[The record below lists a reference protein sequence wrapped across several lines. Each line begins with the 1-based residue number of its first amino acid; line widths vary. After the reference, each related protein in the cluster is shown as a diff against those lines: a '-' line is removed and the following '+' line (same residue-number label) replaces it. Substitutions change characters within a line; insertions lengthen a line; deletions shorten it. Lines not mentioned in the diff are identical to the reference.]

1 METYIVK
8 DEQPKGNLNN
18 GIGLL
23 EINKLC
29 GLIAMLQ
36 GQINNLNDR
45 VDKAAKVVRTLEKQV
60 KELEAKRWEEFDDL
74 LAYNEKVEAE
84 IPNENT
90 AVLE

>member
-1 METYIVK
+1 METYMLK

-18 GIGLL
+18 GIELL
-23 EINKLC
+23 EMKKLC
-29 GLIAMLQ
+29 GLIVLLQ
-36 GQINNLNDR
+36 GQINNLNER

-84 IPNENT
+84 IPNENL
-90 AVLE
+90 AVSE